1 MMPTILV
8 GTVAGVFAIVN
19 GVLDKD
25 DDGDDTTTTT
35 TTTDVVEWVQCEDTN
50 TNVEW
55 VQCDKCEKWRKLPS
69 ENNSIIVYVCC
80 CSCELL

>member
-25 DDGDDTTTTT
+25 DDGDDSA
-35 TTTDVVEWVQCEDTN
+35 
-50 TNVEW
+50 
-55 VQCDKCEKWRKLPS
+55 S
-69 ENNSIIVYVCC
+69 E
-80 CSCELL
+80 